1 MLKGAVGAS
10 VGQTAAAAAAMLL
23 VWLLPQ
29 ADRART
35 PIPLPVERAS
45 NVFFAR
51 ATINGLG
58 PFWFTLDTGA
68 TLTVIDPAA
77 AKRAGLVVRDAGRR
91 TNVGITAGDVVVA
104 TTSGARIQVGG
115 APEFAPPQL
124 FVVAV
129 RANAGYLG
137 HTVDGVLGTDF
148 LHRHIVEF
156 RYAESRVTLWPPSAV
171 LKETTASVP
180 FTMDGNLVI
189 ATATLTLPDG
199 DHVPARLLID
209 TGSNGALTLTSPFV
223 RRHRLTRRFPS
234 RQASATVGIN
244 GIEFSPV
251 VTLGSVAFGSVVL
264 GAPNAALSQAVA
276 GLNASEDFDGILGG
290 ELLRRFTVTVDYPA
304 QRLILDDPRREGA
317 GARSLQ
323 RSWPFDIIR
332 TIKHDMI
339 AGKLGE
345 LPASAPRTVEDKR
358 REILTP
364 GTSFVQR
371 PLDRGSVTRSWN
383 HDPQTAA
390 AKEGEHENV
399 YRWAD

>member
-1 MLKGAVGAS
+1 MLKGAVGTS

-244 GIEFSPV
+244 GIACVGGFWQRRARRSQRR
-251 VTLGSVAFGSVVL
+251 
-264 GAPNAALSQAVA
+264 ALSSRCGSECERGFRRHSRWRAPAAVH
-276 GLNASEDFDGILGG
+276 G
-290 ELLRRFTVTVDYPA
+290 
-304 QRLILDDPRREGA
+304 
-317 GARSLQ
+317 
-323 RSWPFDIIR
+323 
-332 TIKHDMI
+332 
-339 AGKLGE
+339 
-345 LPASAPRTVEDKR
+345 
-358 REILTP
+358 
-364 GTSFVQR
+364 
-371 PLDRGSVTRSWN
+371 DRGLSG
-383 HDPQTAA
+383 TAVDSRRLA
-390 AKEGEHENV
+390 SRGRRRAKSSTV
-399 YRWAD
+399 RAVRRRQDDQS